1 MNLRAGML
9 GLWGGSHC
17 CNVYR
22 EEWRRRIWDSADR
35 HLFPSIWYVFS
46 RVQGANNISFYI
58 MSSSSLSFLII
69 NAILD
74 GWQWLLMFFSIY
86 SCSIIPCNCSPPLPP
101 RPWRSARTQGWPN
114 PSGCPTSTTS
124 SWRRS
129 WTSRGSSTSLSATRW
144 AAQLLPLL
152 LSRTSFLPWGLM
164 SVCPPLLFTWPLWTG
179 DSKQLSSCMHGVYKI
194 QNGISVCKSG
204 RKSAEIFP
212 VERRSWG
219 RRYFP
224 EMKGWPSHRV
234 KVPWSE
240 LCTGRKTMKMWN
252 GK

>member
-1 MNLRAGML
+1 MGTITIFHLWECAVDHQTQQFMNLRAGML

-129 WTSRGSSTSLSATRW
+129 WTSRGSSTSPSAIRW
-144 AAQLLPLL
+144 AARL
-152 LSRTSFLPWGLM
+152 LSLLFFRTSFLHWSLM
-164 SVCPPLLFTWPLWTG
+164 SVCPSLLFIWPLWRG
-179 DSKQLSSCMHGVYKI
+179 DSTELSLCLDCVNRIYNSIFDQLWVEKMGMASCSIVVGTEGRQQRWNSS
-194 QNGISVCKSG
+194 
-204 RKSAEIFP
+204 R
-212 VERRSWG
+212 
-219 RRYFP
+219 
-224 EMKGWPSHRV
+224 
-234 KVPWSE
+234 
-240 LCTGRKTMKMWN
+240 T
-252 GK
+252 